1 MNDDELTEELPV
13 APDEEIDL
21 ASLGEDDP
29 IDDDIETPLPLDEF
43 AEDYDEDAGGVNF
56 HSEDTDKN
64 Y

>member
-1 MNDDELTEELPV
+1 MDENELKDLPIG
-13 APDEEIDL
+13 DEEIDL
-21 ASLGEDDP
+21 ASLEGDP
-29 IDDDIETPLPLDEF
+29 IDDDIETPLPIDEF